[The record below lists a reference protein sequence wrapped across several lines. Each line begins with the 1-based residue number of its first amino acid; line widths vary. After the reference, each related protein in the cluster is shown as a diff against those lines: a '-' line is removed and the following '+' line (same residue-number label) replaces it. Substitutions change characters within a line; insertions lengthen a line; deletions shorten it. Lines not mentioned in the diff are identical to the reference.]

1 MTKTLLENLRIE
13 NECEKDQ
20 IAALIDVSISEYEL
34 IESGVVKPS
43 FDQAGKLGAY
53 YGIDPKHI
61 LGVSDSTNYNI
72 GTYSRTIYTISYY
85 EGSEDKPNK
94 D

>member
-13 NECEKDQ
+13 NKYEKDQ
-20 IAALIDVSISEYEL
+20 LAAVIDVSISEYAL
-34 IESGVVKPS
+34 IESGVVKPT

-72 GTYSRTIYTISYY
+72 GTYSRTIYSVNYY
-85 EGSEDKPNK
+85 ESEEK
-94 D
+94 DSEK